1 MIDLSQLQNNFAERG
16 YSFDI
21 FIDPPGQRWIGFTHP
36 VDEIVVPLEG
46 SVILTVD
53 GVKHRP
59 AIGEEVFI
67 PAHALHDV
75 ITSEDAG
82 SRWAYGYRQT
92 A

>member
-1 MIDLSQLQNNFAERG
+1 MDLTVLRKGFEQRG

-21 FIDPPGQRWIGFTHP
+21 FVDPPGQRWLGFVHV
-36 VDEIVVPLEG
+36 VDEIVVPIEG
-46 SVILTVD
+46 CVTLYISGERFD
-53 GVKHRP
+53 P

-75 ITSEDAG
+75 ITSDDRG
-82 SRWAYGYRQT
+82 SRWAFGYKS